1 MRDLVPGGYL
11 FSHIIFWTV
20 VAMIAV
26 GTMTIPITLSV
37 GLGILL
43 MESLKKG

>member
-11 FSHIIFWTV
+11 FSHIVFWTV
-20 VAMIAV
+20 VSMIAV
-26 GTMTIPITLSV
+26 GTMIIPITLSV
-37 GLGILL
+37 GLGILV

>member
-1 MRDLVPGGYL
+1 MLDLVPGGYL

-26 GTMTIPITLSV
+26 GTMIIPITLSV
-37 GLGILL
+37 GFGILIL
-43 MESLKKG
+43 ESLKKD